1 MSKTRAG
8 ICLALPGLMCAPFAA
23 GGPADGVV
31 RGGAA
36 TIAQSGTTTTITQTT
51 DRAVIDWR
59 SFNIAANETVT
70 FAQPGVTSA
79 VLNRVTGGQF
89 SSLQGA
95 LNANGQVFLVN
106 PNGVMIGNGAT
117 INVGSF
123 VASTANISN
132 TAFMR
137 DTTAAGGKYAFDE
150 LASGAATA
158 SIVNA
163 GTITVAEG
171 GMVALVAPGVR
182 NSGVIT
188 ARLGTIELASA
199 THFTLDLFGDDLIR
213 LALGDSVA
221 GSLVDNAG
229 SALTSQVSAGG
240 QLTADGGRIVLLS
253 VPAAAGIVNEA
264 INLSGVLQ
272 ARSVGVNQ
280 LGEISLLANQDAV
293 VLGGTADV
301 SSAVAGVTGGDVSAL
316 GSAVHL
322 TGTAR
327 VNANGVGGGGTVILG
342 GTYTGAGSTVTAQT
356 TVDFNALVSACGTAA
371 CARDGTG
378 GAGNGGTIRLYS
390 TGATGLAGELNMSAG
405 AANQAGTVEMISD
418 AGVTGMA
425 SMARIIGVTG
435 ENQLAGFTAVIGN
448 TLDLAPTAFIDMTDI
463 AGNTPSSDRR
473 IIGASVDAPRNYVFD
488 PLIDPRPTEQPI
500 LFHAYI
506 NNGVSDYPD
515 HLPTLLAAGFEGPV
529 GAVRPNGGAPT
540 TFATSGADTL
550 AAIPVTF
557 TAPLPPVT
565 PPPGGTDTLA
575 TEVAATANNLTR
587 DAADTDAIIK
597 AGQNEA
603 GGDTPMMLVIG
614 GPGVAQIADL
624 GRSGA
629 VAGASPDVFGANYH
643 VLAPAGGADDAQVAD
658 YLCLTPFAVD
668 ACRPAKAPSK

>member
-1 MSKTRAG
+1 
-8 ICLALPGLMCAPFAA
+8 
-23 GGPADGVV
+23 
-31 RGGAA
+31 
-36 TIAQSGTTTTITQTT
+36 
-51 DRAVIDWR
+51 
-59 SFNIAANETVT
+59 
-70 FAQPGVTSA
+70 
-79 VLNRVTGGQF
+79 
-89 SSLQGA
+89 
-95 LNANGQVFLVN
+95 
-106 PNGVMIGNGAT
+106 
-117 INVGSF
+117 
-123 VASTANISN
+123 
-132 TAFMR
+132 
-137 DTTAAGGKYAFDE
+137 
-150 LASGAATA
+150 
-158 SIVNA
+158 
-163 GTITVAEG
+163 
-171 GMVALVAPGVR
+171 
-182 NSGVIT
+182 
-188 ARLGTIELASA
+188 
-199 THFTLDLFGDDLIR
+199 
-213 LALGDSVA
+213 
-221 GSLVDNAG
+221 
-229 SALTSQVSAGG
+229 
-240 QLTADGGRIVLLS
+240 
-253 VPAAAGIVNEA
+253 
-264 INLSGVLQ
+264 
-272 ARSVGVNQ
+272 
-280 LGEISLLANQDAV
+280 
-293 VLGGTADV
+293 
-301 SSAVAGVTGGDVSAL
+301 
-316 GSAVHL
+316 
-322 TGTAR
+322 
-327 VNANGVGGGGTVILG
+327 VILG

-418 AGVTGMA
+418 AGVTSMA

-557 TAPLPPVT
+557 TTPLPPVT

>member
-70 FAQPGVTSA
+70 FAQPGVASA

-199 THFTLDLFGDDLIR
+199 T
-213 LALGDSVA
+213 
-221 GSLVDNAG
+221 
-229 SALTSQVSAGG
+229 
-240 QLTADGGRIVLLS
+240 
-253 VPAAAGIVNEA
+253 
-264 INLSGVLQ
+264 
-272 ARSVGVNQ
+272 
-280 LGEISLLANQDAV
+280 
-293 VLGGTADV
+293 
-301 SSAVAGVTGGDVSAL
+301 
-316 GSAVHL
+316 
-322 TGTAR
+322 
-327 VNANGVGGGGTVILG
+327 
-342 GTYTGAGSTVTAQT
+342 
-356 TVDFNALVSACGTAA
+356 
-371 CARDGTG
+371 
-378 GAGNGGTIRLYS
+378 
-390 TGATGLAGELNMSAG
+390 
-405 AANQAGTVEMISD
+405 
-418 AGVTGMA
+418 
-425 SMARIIGVTG
+425 
-435 ENQLAGFTAVIGN
+435 
-448 TLDLAPTAFIDMTDI
+448 
-463 AGNTPSSDRR
+463 
-473 IIGASVDAPRNYVFD
+473 
-488 PLIDPRPTEQPI
+488 
-500 LFHAYI
+500 
-506 NNGVSDYPD
+506 
-515 HLPTLLAAGFEGPV
+515 
-529 GAVRPNGGAPT
+529 
-540 TFATSGADTL
+540 
-550 AAIPVTF
+550 
-557 TAPLPPVT
+557 
-565 PPPGGTDTLA
+565 
-575 TEVAATANNLTR
+575 
-587 DAADTDAIIK
+587 
-597 AGQNEA
+597 
-603 GGDTPMMLVIG
+603 
-614 GPGVAQIADL
+614 
-624 GRSGA
+624 
-629 VAGASPDVFGANYH
+629 
-643 VLAPAGGADDAQVAD
+643 
-658 YLCLTPFAVD
+658 
-668 ACRPAKAPSK
+668 

>member
-36 TIAQSGTTTTITQTT
+36 TIAQSGTITTITQTT

-70 FAQPGVTSA
+70 FAQPGVASA

-280 LGEISLLANQDAV
+280 LGEISLLANQGTV

-301 SSAVAGVTGGDVSAL
+301 SSAVAGVAGGSVSAL
-316 GSAVHL
+316 GSDVHL
-322 TGTAR
+322 TGTTR

-418 AGVTGMA
+418 AGVTSMA

-557 TAPLPPVT
+557 TTPLPPVT

>member
-23 GGPADGVV
+23 GGPTDGVV

-132 TAFMR
+132 TSFMR

-280 LGEISLLANQDAV
+280 LGEISLLANQGAV

-301 SSAVAGVTGGDVSAL
+301 SSAVAGVTGGSVSAL
-316 GSAVHL
+316 GSDVHL

-418 AGVTGMA
+418 AGVTSMA

-557 TAPLPPVT
+557 TTPLPPVT

>member
-70 FAQPGVTSA
+70 FAQPGAASA

-280 LGEISLLANQDAV
+280 LGEISLLANQGAV
-293 VLGGTADV
+293 VLAGTADV
-301 SSAVAGVTGGDVSAL
+301 SSAVAGVTGGSVSAL
-316 GSAVHL
+316 GSDVHL

-327 VNANGVGGGGTVILG
+327 VTANGVGGGGTVILG

-418 AGVTGMA
+418 AGVTSMA

-557 TAPLPPVT
+557 TTPLPPVT